1 MQHLIALV
9 AAALGLVFLIG
20 GGPVTAPPGAIDALL
35 RAAVERRDVPGSSRW
50 PRIGAA

>member
-20 GGPVTAPPGAIDALL
+20 GSLVTAQPAAIDALL
-35 RAAVERRDVPGSSRW
+35 RAAEDVWVQYR
-50 PRIGAA
+50 